1 MHNKLSIFNKSF
13 WGRAAG
19 VTMVT
24 ALLLAA
30 MPVASALAASA
41 IIGFFAPGTANSPGR
56 GWSNA
61 TNVFT
66 SNNVYATAIK
76 SNKKLIS
83 SNFNITAIPSGSTID
98 GIEVTVEGLIT
109 SGSGLQANVAL
120 AYVGT
125 TTYTTGTGGPSPG
138 VRPSVLTST
147 ELTYTL
153 GGATSTWGRTWAVGD
168 FTNANF
174 AVKLTSTGSGGTIS
188 VDQVKVKIYYTL
200 PNSTI
205 TQTAVSGSYGGT
217 ASMSATLT
225 DSTTT
230 LPISG
235 QTISFSLNGASV
247 GSAVTNASG
256 VATLAS
262 ASLSG
267 ISAGDY
273 PTGALASF
281 AGGGGYAATS
291 ITADLRV
298 IGTATV
304 LTVSPASGTYTGD
317 TGTGTVS
324 LSATLTEGGSPL
336 SGYTIDFNL
345 GGVSQ
350 GSATTNASGVAT
362 VTGASGNL
370 AGYSAGTFTGE
381 VAASFAG
388 SSSHDMSSGGAA
400 LTVNPLTLTVSSTGL
415 TPANKTY
422 DAGTAA
428 TLTNGSPTLN
438 AGVISPDV
446 VSLDSSA
453 AAGTFSDANIGTG
466 KTVQISGLTLTGA
479 DAGNYSLT
487 QPTRTANITTRPIT
501 VTVDAQNKTY
511 GASDP
516 SLTYSITSGTLA
528 VTDTLSGS
536 LTRAAAEDVGTYAI
550 TQGTLTAR
558 SNYTLNFAGANL
570 TITTHPI
577 TVTADAQ
584 SKTYGATDP
593 SLTYTSTSGTLA
605 FSDSLSGSL
614 TRDAGEDVGAYA
626 ITQGTLALSS
636 NYILNFTGANLTVG
650 TKSIDVAAD
659 AKSKTYGASDPA
671 FTYIGDALVGSDS
684 FTGSLTRDAGEDVG
698 AYAITQGTLTAGS
711 NYVLNFTGANLTI
724 GTNRIDVVADAKSK
738 TYGASDPAFTYTA
751 DALLGSDTFSGS
763 LARDAGQNAGT
774 HAITQGPLP
783 AGGNYSLNYTGAN
796 LSITKA
802 MLTVAADN
810 QAINV
815 GDSDPT
821 FSFSYSSFAGSDDET
836 VIDTDPVCS
845 APDPHPGPGVY
856 SIVCSGGADNN
867 YDFTYVNGTLTVN
880 AVNSPTIT
888 ATFKS
893 LRRQDGWVLESSETS
908 NKGGTLNST
917 STTFNLGDDA
927 TKKQYRAILA
937 FNTSTLPDNAI
948 ITKITLQIK
957 SAGIVGINPFKTL
970 KKIAVDI
977 REPFFGLKSLLALED
992 FSAKSS
998 TNSISLNSK
1007 PPTSGKVYFT
1017 SLSTASFP
1025 FLNLAGLTQ
1034 LRLRFQKD
1042 DNNNLVADYMKFFSG
1057 NATAASRP
1065 TLIIEYHLP

>member
-125 TTYTTGTGGPSPG
+125 TTYTTGTGSPNPG
-138 VRPSVLTST
+138 VRPTVLTST

-225 DSTTT
+225 DSTTA

-336 SGYTIDFNL
+336 SGYTIDFTL

-400 LTVNPLTLTVSSTGL
+400 LTVNPLTLTVWSTGL
-415 TPANKTY
+415 PPANKPY

-428 TLTNGSPTLN
+428 TLTIGSPTLN

-501 VTVDAQNKTY
+501 VTVDAQIKPYGASDPFLAYSITSGPLAGSDILSGSLTRAAGENIGTHAITQGILTAGSNYSLTYAAQTLTITTRPITVTADAQNKTY

-516 SLTYSITSGTLA
+516 SLTYSI
-528 VTDTLSGS
+528 
-536 LTRAAAEDVGTYAI
+536 
-550 TQGTLTAR
+550 
-558 SNYTLNFAGANL
+558 
-570 TITTHPI
+570 
-577 TVTADAQ
+577 
-584 SKTYGATDP
+584 
-593 SLTYTSTSGTLA
+593 TSGTLA

-650 TKSIDVAAD
+650 TKSIDV
-659 AKSKTYGASDPA
+659 
-671 FTYIGDALVGSDS
+671 
-684 FTGSLTRDAGEDVG
+684 
-698 AYAITQGTLTAGS
+698 
-711 NYVLNFTGANLTI
+711 
-724 GTNRIDVVADAKSK
+724 VADAKSK
-738 TYGASDPAFTYTA
+738 TYGASDPAFTYTG

-774 HAITQGPLP
+774 YAITQGTLT

>member
-125 TTYTTGTGGPSPG
+125 TTYTTGTGGPNPG
-138 VRPSVLTST
+138 VRPTVLTST

-225 DSTTT
+225 DSTTA

-235 QTISFSLNGASV
+235 QTISFSLNGAAV

-336 SGYTIDFNL
+336 SGYTIDFTL
-345 GGVSQ
+345 GCVSQ

-400 LTVNPLTLTVSSTGL
+400 LTVNPLTLTVWSTGL
-415 TPANKTY
+415 PPANKPY

-428 TLTNGSPTLN
+428 TLTIGSPTLN

-516 SLTYSITSGTLA
+516 SLAYSITSGTLA
-528 VTDTLSGS
+528 GSDILSGS
-536 LTRAAAEDVGTYAI
+536 LTRA
-550 TQGTLTAR
+550 
-558 SNYTLNFAGANL
+558 
-570 TITTHPI
+570 
-577 TVTADAQ
+577 
-584 SKTYGATDP
+584 
-593 SLTYTSTSGTLA
+593 
-605 FSDSLSGSL
+605 
-614 TRDAGEDVGAYA
+614 
-626 ITQGTLALSS
+626 
-636 NYILNFTGANLTVG
+636 
-650 TKSIDVAAD
+650 
-659 AKSKTYGASDPA
+659 
-671 FTYIGDALVGSDS
+671 
-684 FTGSLTRDAGEDVG
+684 AGEDVG

-711 NYVLNFTGANLTI
+711 NYVLNFTGANLTV
-724 GTNRIDVVADAKSK
+724 GTKSIDVVADAKSK
-738 TYGASDPAFTYTA
+738 TYGASDPAFTYTG

-774 HAITQGPLP
+774 YAITQGTLT

-998 TNSISLNSK
+998 KNSIGLISK
-1007 PPTSGKVYFT
+1007 TPAAGKVYFT

-1025 FLNLAGLTQ
+1025 FLNLRSEERRVGKEC
-1034 LRLRFQKD
+1034 R
-1042 DNNNLVADYMKFFSG
+1042 
-1057 NATAASRP
+1057 SRWSP
-1065 TLIIEYHLP
+1065 YH